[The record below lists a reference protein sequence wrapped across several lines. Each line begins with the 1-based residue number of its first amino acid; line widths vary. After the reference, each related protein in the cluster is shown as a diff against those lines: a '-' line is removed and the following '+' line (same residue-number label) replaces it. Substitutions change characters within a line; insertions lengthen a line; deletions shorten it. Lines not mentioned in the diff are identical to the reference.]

1 MWKLKVAE
9 GQGLRLYSTNNFIGR
24 QIWEFDPAAG
34 TPEER
39 EAIEKARD
47 DYWKNRSRVH
57 PSGDVLMR
65 MQLKKENSNIDLSI
79 PPMRLGENEQV
90 NYQAVTT
97 ALKKAVRLSC
107 AIQSKDGHWPAE
119 LSGPHILM
127 PPMLIS
133 LYISGAINTVLTAE
147 HKKEMIRYLYNH
159 QNDDGGWGFCVGGR
173 STMIGTALNYI
184 SLRLLGK
191 GPYDG
196 ENREM
201 ERARKWILDHGGATE
216 IPSWGKVYFSV
227 LGVFEWS
234 GCNPLPPE
242 FWLFP
247 SFLPYHPAKMWCY
260 CRGTYMPMSYLYGRK
275 SVGPITEL
283 VKSLRQEIHQQPYEE
298 IDWNRAR
305 HSCCKEDV
313 YYPHT
318 FIQDLLWDGL
328 HYVSEPI
335 INQWPFSKIREKA
348 LQKVIKYMRYGAE
361 TTRYI
366 TIGCIEKSLQIMCWW
381 AEDPN
386 GDEFKYHLA
395 RVPDYLWLAEDGM
408 KAQCCGSQIWD
419 CTFLTQAIMASNL
432 VDEYGDTLKRAAFFI
447 KESQIK
453 ENPVGDFKKM
463 YRHITKGAWTFPE
476 QDQGWAISDCTAEA
490 LKCLVLLSQMPPDV
504 AGEKVDVERLCEAVD
519 FLLYLNSPKTGG
531 FAIWEP
537 AVPQPYLEV
546 LNPSE
551 LFADI
556 VVERE
561 HVEITAT
568 IIEAL
573 LLFKRLHP
581 RYREKEIETSVEGA
595 VRFLEQTQQPNGS
608 WYGYWGICFTYGT
621 FFALRGLIVAG
632 STYNNNQS
640 VRKGVHFLL
649 SIQNEE
655 GGWGESEESCP
666 SMKYKPLEGNRT
678 NFVQTSWA
686 MLGLISAG
694 QADRDPTPLHKAA
707 KLLINAQLEDGDF
720 PIQQI
725 TGVFMRNCMLHFAHY
740 KNTFPTWALAEY
752 RKHVCSSIPKA

>member
-9 GQGLRLYSTNNFIGR
+9 GQGPWLYSTNNFVGR
-24 QIWEFDPAAG
+24 QIWEFDPDAG
-34 TPEER
+34 TSEER

-47 DYWKNRSRVH
+47 GFRKNRSQVH
-57 PSGDVLMR
+57 GCGDVLMR

-79 PPMRLGENEQV
+79 PPVRLGETEQV
-90 NYQAVTT
+90 NYEAVTT
-97 ALKKAVRLSC
+97 ALKKAVRLNC

-119 LSGPHILM
+119 NTGPHFFT
-127 PPMLIS
+127 PPLLIS
-133 LYISGAINTVLTAE
+133 LYISGVIDTVLTAE

-159 QNDDGGWGFCVGGR
+159 QNDDGGWGFYVGGH
-173 STMIGTALNYI
+173 STMIGSALSYVA
-184 SLRLLGK
+184 LRLLGK
-191 GPYDG
+191 GPSDG

-201 ERARKWILDHGGATE
+201 ERGRKWIFDHGGATG
-216 IPSWGKVYFSV
+216 IPSWGKTYLSV
-227 LGVFEWS
+227 LGVYEWS

-260 CRGTYMPMSYLYGRK
+260 CRTTYMPMSYLYGKK

-283 VKSLRQEIHQQPYEE
+283 VKLLRKEIHPQPYEE
-298 IDWNRAR
+298 IDWNKAR

-328 HYVSEPI
+328 HCASEPI

-348 LQKVIKYMRYGAE
+348 LRKVIKYLRYGAE

-366 TIGCIEKSLQIMCWW
+366 TLGCGEKSLQMMCWW

-386 GDEFKYHLA
+386 GDEFMYHLA

-408 KAQCCGSQIWD
+408 KMQSFGSQLWD
-419 CTFLTQAIMASNL
+419 CTLLTQAIMASNL
-432 VDEYGDTLKRAAFFI
+432 TDEYGDALKRAHFYI

-453 ENPVGDFKKM
+453 ENPAGDFKKM
-463 YRHITKGAWTFPE
+463 YRHFTKGAWTFSD
-476 QDQGWAISDCTAEA
+476 QDQGWVVSDCTAGA
-490 LKCLVLLSQMPPDV
+490 LKCLLLLSQMPPDV
-504 AGEKVDVERLCEAVD
+504 AGEKVNVELLYEAVD
-519 FLLYLNSPKTGG
+519 VLLYFYRPESGG
-531 FAIWEP
+531 FALWEP

-561 HVEITAT
+561 HVENTAS

-581 RYREKEIETSVEGA
+581 LYRRKEINTSVERA
-595 VRFLEQTQQPNGS
+595 VHFLQNRQQPNGS
-608 WYGYWGICFTYGT
+608 WYGYWGICFIYGT
-621 FFALRGLIVAG
+621 FFTLGGLTAAG
-632 STYNNNQS
+632 STYDNSQS
-640 VRKGVHFLL
+640 VCRGVQFLL
-649 SIQNEE
+649 SIQNAE
-655 GGWGESEESCP
+655 GGWGESQESCP
-666 SMKYKPLEGNRT
+666 KQKYIPLEGNRT

-694 QADRDPTPLHKAA
+694 QADRDPTPLDKAA
-707 KLLINAQLEDGDF
+707 KLLINAQMEDGDF
-720 PIQQI
+720 PQQEL
-725 TGVFMRNCMLHFAHY
+725 TGVFMRNCMLHY
-740 KNTFPTWALAEY
+740 TQYRNMFPTWALGEY
-752 RKHVCSSIPKA
+752 RKHVCSSFL